1 MPVIPLNQG
10 ITTNHSAIT
19 PPSQASGFGDAAV
32 LSLVNST
39 LLPSHQE
46 QAPPLSDEARQS
58 NAIQQMLADYQ
69 NHAQTTAAQA
79 PSTVSTPVP
88 LTRAERRSARMP
100 MSTAAVTPQFR
111 HQAKE
116 TQAVVRPKERA
127 PSSSSSPSSPSP
139 FPLKAPLQFLEKVTP
154 AQTKAEA
161 KVMVKVEAEI
171 EVEQAEEEK
180 ADVARAPELVH
191 KRVKRVIAGDKA
203 SAGSH
208 LEHSVGQ
215 LVTND
220 YSRYCTAALVGQ
232 SHFLTSAHCVSS
244 NLKACEDPKNFKGA
258 SVYLNNKWY
267 QCASYSI
274 PNSCIQ
280 ATTSDPAEGS
290 NDTPPIPKQTPER
303 RDAVLCHTSHP
314 VSGGFVLPLM
324 SSEDYQQIFNASYT
338 KDDEA
343 QPKGFL
349 AGMGR
354 TGADCKGPLSRSL
367 SLSWSQFVKHTR
379 YSVLNSQSATFA
391 AHKTYQENK
400 NYQICPGDSG
410 SPLLYYNKKTNTYE
424 LIGPLARGNDHS
436 FYVDEVVSGEYKTWL
451 EKNNIKP
458 WTENPNPTGLKY
470 YNLTLDEQIHIP
482 FVPVISTKVKS
493 NAFETDTPGTLN
505 QFIKVSL
512 QNNLTNPNLPAS
524 ENTLYSAQALRYFD
538 NDKTFNHTGT
548 IRTKVPSH
556 EAFSWVYYPSMRLD
570 DFSLSSMTQ
579 TCSYQWNQ
587 TTLKL
592 FEWDLAHRNQ
602 NSSTEHY
609 NNTILEGSQI
619 HNVTASGKKMFG
631 FNITVNSDPA
641 NGNLTLLTSPAY
653 LFNSTQVRCEN
664 KTFSEDGHYY
674 HSRSEGPPLSPWPAV
689 IALTTAVSFLLK
701 DG

>member
-290 NDTPPIPKQTPER
+290 NDTPPHSKTNPRTKRCGTMPHKSSSER
-303 RDAVLCHTSHP
+303 R
-314 VSGGFVLPLM
+314 
-324 SSEDYQQIFNASYT
+324 
-338 KDDEA
+338 
-343 QPKGFL
+343 
-349 AGMGR
+349 
-354 TGADCKGPLSRSL
+354 
-367 SLSWSQFVKHTR
+367 
-379 YSVLNSQSATFA
+379 
-391 AHKTYQENK
+391 
-400 NYQICPGDSG
+400 
-410 SPLLYYNKKTNTYE
+410 
-424 LIGPLARGNDHS
+424 
-436 FYVDEVVSGEYKTWL
+436 
-451 EKNNIKP
+451 
-458 WTENPNPTGLKY
+458 
-470 YNLTLDEQIHIP
+470 
-482 FVPVISTKVKS
+482 
-493 NAFETDTPGTLN
+493 
-505 QFIKVSL
+505 
-512 QNNLTNPNLPAS
+512 
-524 ENTLYSAQALRYFD
+524 LRF
-538 NDKTFNHTGT
+538 TFNEQRG
-548 IRTKVPSH
+548 
-556 EAFSWVYYPSMRLD
+556 
-570 DFSLSSMTQ
+570 LST
-579 TCSYQWNQ
+579 
-587 TTLKL
+587 
-592 FEWDLAHRNQ
+592 
-602 NSSTEHY
+602 
-609 NNTILEGSQI
+609 
-619 HNVTASGKKMFG
+619 
-631 FNITVNSDPA
+631 
-641 NGNLTLLTSPAY
+641 NL
-653 LFNSTQVRCEN
+653 
-664 KTFSEDGHYY
+664 
-674 HSRSEGPPLSPWPAV
+674 
-689 IALTTAVSFLLK
+689 
-701 DG
+701 